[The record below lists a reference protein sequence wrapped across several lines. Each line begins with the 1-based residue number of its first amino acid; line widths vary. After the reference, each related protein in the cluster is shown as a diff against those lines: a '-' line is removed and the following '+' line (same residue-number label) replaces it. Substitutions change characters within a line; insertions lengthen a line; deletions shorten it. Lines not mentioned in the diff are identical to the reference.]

1 MRKKATYLSERVYIR
16 NGKEDIYLN
25 FKRSEYWM
33 DILGEKLLKEICN
46 QNANVLSYLKNGD
59 YSLSVDIKESE
70 ILQYLSKKC
79 IEFPSDTEEI
89 L

>member
-33 DILGEKLLKEICN
+33 DILGCYS
-46 QNANVLSYLKNGD
+46 AN
-59 YSLSVDIKESE
+59 
-70 ILQYLSKKC
+70 
-79 IEFPSDTEEI
+79 
-89 L
+89 